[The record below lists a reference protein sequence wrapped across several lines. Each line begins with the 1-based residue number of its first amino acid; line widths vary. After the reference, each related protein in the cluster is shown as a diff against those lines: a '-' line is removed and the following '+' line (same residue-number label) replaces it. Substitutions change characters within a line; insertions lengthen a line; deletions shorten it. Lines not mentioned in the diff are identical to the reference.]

1 MADTD
6 SRVLAVDR
14 GPRTANERLK
24 SSFNNY
30 FWGAV
35 TAAAVLHF
43 AALAFWPTM
52 TAADYGPRSSELEAI
67 DLPPEVEIPPPPEE
81 IPRPLVP
88 VISTDIDIPDDL
100 TIPETTFR
108 ENPIDNLPP
117 PPTGSGVDISAE
129 PAYTPYEVKPEPR
142 NRAQIQRD
150 IERNYPSTLRD
161 AGIGGRVVVWLYIDE
176 QGHVQNTRVHT
187 SSGYP
192 QMDQAAENVLRNAT
206 FTPALNRDQRVAVWV
221 SFPVTFSSR

>member
-1 MADTD
+1 MANAQVRTI
-6 SRVLAVDR
+6 DR

-24 SSFNNY
+24 TSFNNY
-30 FWGAV
+30 FWGSL

-52 TAADYGPRSSELEAI
+52 TAADYGPRSTELEAI
-67 DLPPEVEIPPPPEE
+67 ELPPEVEIPPPPEE

-100 TIPETTFR
+100 TIPETTFA

-117 PPTGSGVDISAE
+117 PPAGTTVDPSAQ
-129 PAYTPYEVKPEPR
+129 PVFTPYEVRPEPR

-150 IERNYPSTLRD
+150 ITRNYPPTLRD
-161 AGIGGRVVVWLYIDE
+161 AGIGGQVVVWLYIDE
-176 QGHVQNTRVHT
+176 QGNVVNTRVQT

-221 SFPVTFSSR
+221 AFPVTFSAR